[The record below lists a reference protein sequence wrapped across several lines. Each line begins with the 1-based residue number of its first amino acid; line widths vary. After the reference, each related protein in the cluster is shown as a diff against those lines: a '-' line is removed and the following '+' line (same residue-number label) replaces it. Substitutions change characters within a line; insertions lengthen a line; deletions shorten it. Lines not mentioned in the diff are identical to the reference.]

1 MNGSQLCF
9 HLRLEQTPF
18 GRKYVYAKITE
29 VLEAPVFKVMALG
42 SGARTVYRLLNAD
55 RPSRNEEY
63 SQAAPMLRYYAL
75 KKSNQLAD
83 LTSEEGQALAALL
96 IDASIKRAGP
106 CDGIG
111 GSVEMLK
118 IRADGIDWGK
128 QDRISRKIV

>member
-1 MNGSQLCF
+1 MLSPEI
-9 HLRLEQTPF
+9 RTDAF

-55 RPSRNEEY
+55 GPSRNEEY
-63 SQAAPMLRYYAL
+63 SQAAPMLGYYAL

-96 IDASIKRAGP
+96 IDA
-106 CDGIG
+106 
-111 GSVEMLK
+111 
-118 IRADGIDWGK
+118 
-128 QDRISRKIV
+128 